1 MNRGISR
8 DLIAA
13 LVRMMCITAVLGGH
27 SVCQDIAEPKD
38 NHSAQKYESFQLI
51 ISRNIFNPNRKH
63 VSAESLPSPVARTP
77 TVEEIIYVGMID
89 TGAGTYAFFEG
100 SDADYQGV
108 LSVGDTIA
116 GCTVTVIDPG
126 HVSLQSSGTSLD
138 LPVGSRIVRQ
148 DGGRW
153 EVAAV
158 PARKTLPGHEPG
170 NRRDSAEPAVT
181 KSEPAAQ
188 GAGSDLLQRMMERR
202 KQERKEL

>member
-8 DLIAA
+8 GPIAA
-13 LVRMMCITAVLGGH
+13 LVRMMCVVVVLGGH
-27 SVCQDIAEPKD
+27 GVCQDTAEPKD

-51 ISRNIFNPNRKH
+51 IRRNIFNPNRKH
-63 VSAESLPSPVARTP
+63 VSAELLPPPVARTP

-100 SDADYQGV
+100 SDADYERV
-108 LSVGDTIA
+108 LGVGDTIA

-126 HVSLQSSGTSLD
+126 HVLLQGSETSLD
-138 LPVGSRIVRQ
+138 LPVGSRTVKQ
-148 DGGRW
+148 DGGQW
-153 EVAAV
+153 EVAAL
-158 PARKTLPGHEPG
+158 PARKTLPRREQG

-181 KSEPAAQ
+181 KSEPAEE
-188 GAGSDLLQRMMERR
+188 GAGGALLQRMMERR